1 METEELQNFTT
12 ADSQGQAFNY
22 DILRTEQPKVSPQT
36 ILRLKLFAR
45 RTIKPLSAD
54 EKVEIGDKLDYLE
67 EKIQSDLVVSEKQE
81 KKQQLGALAL
91 KMMGTVLA
99 ALLTVILG
107 INLTGRLA
115 QPIFGIDP
123 TWFIN
128 TTALII
134 SAFMTIISD
143 LRMFFD
149 SNELWVRYSSTANQ
163 LKNLIYY
170 IRYLR
175 TTPETIT
182 MNEVDLIKLDY
193 SRIKEETDKIIVKA
207 RASGLNKP
215 S

>member
-1 METEELQNFTT
+1 MEDLQNFTT
-12 ADSQGQAFNY
+12 TTVDTNIPPTINFFQK
-22 DILRTEQPKVSPQT
+22 DVPKISPQAV
-36 ILRLKLFAR
+36 LRMKLFSR
-45 RTIKPLSAD
+45 RPTKVLTD
-54 EKVEIGDKLDYLE
+54 EEKVEVGNKLEYLE
-67 EKIQSDLVVSEKQE
+67 SKIQVDLGHSQKQE
-81 KKQQLGALAL
+81 RKQQWGALVL
-91 KMMGTVLA
+91 KMLGTVLA

-115 QPIFGIDP
+115 EPIFGIP
-123 TWFIN
+123 STWFIN

-149 SNELWVRYSSTANQ
+149 SQELWIRHSATVSE
-163 LKNLIYY
+163 LKNLLYY

-182 MNEVDLIKLDY
+182 MVEVDLIKLDY
-193 SRIKEETDKIIVKA
+193 SRIREETDKTIANA

-215 S
+215 N